1 MSVFDHVFAGGALV
15 CGVATWIVPPLLF
28 AAPWKKKPR
37 SSLAAVGR
45 TIGTLVIAAI
55 LSAAG
60 VLLALLAFAFAQD
73 TSLARFGLLAIAAF
87 WVCLG
92 TMIGIGGLRARGQPK
107 QIERR

>member
-28 AAPWKKKPR
+28 AAPWKEKPR

-60 VLLALLAFAFAQD
+60 VLLALLAFAFAQTTD
-73 TSLARFGLLAIAAF
+73 LARYGLLAIAAF
-87 WVCLG
+87 WVLLVTGSYVGSRRSRGRPNG
-92 TMIGIGGLRARGQPK
+92 TEGR
-107 QIERR
+107 